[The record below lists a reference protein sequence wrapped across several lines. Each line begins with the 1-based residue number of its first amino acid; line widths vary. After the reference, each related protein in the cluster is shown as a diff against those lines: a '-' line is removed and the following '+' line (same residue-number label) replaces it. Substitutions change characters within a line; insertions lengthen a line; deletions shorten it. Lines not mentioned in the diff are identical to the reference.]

1 MSKYDS
7 HLKCSFCGK
16 SQEQVRKLIAGPGVY
31 ICDEC
36 VELCNEILDE
46 ELFDSKTTGPQPP
59 MPRPGNSTQKQ
70 SSGKKKRVSVAQLP
84 KPREIKNYLDAH
96 VIGQEE
102 GKKVLSVAVYNHYK
116 RLTFI
121 EAKKSGKSSPDEVEL
136 QKSNILLIGPTGCG
150 KTLLAQTLAELL
162 DVPFAV
168 ADATTLTEA
177 GYVGEDVENILLRL
191 LQVADLEVEEAQR
204 GIIYIDE
211 IDKIARKSENP
222 SITRDVSGEG
232 VQQSLLKMLEGTVAN
247 VPPQGGRKHPY
258 QDCIQIDT
266 SNILFICGGAFVGL
280 DKIVEHRNGKK
291 SMGFVQQVGEN
302 QSKDKKVVDLMK
314 QMEPNDLVKFGLI
327 PELIGRIP
335 MVAVVEPLDEET
347 LMAILT
353 EPQNALVK
361 QYQKLL
367 QMDNV
372 KLEFEEEAIRA
383 IAKEAFRRK
392 TGARALRGIVEELM
406 LDVMYE
412 LPSRK
417 DVTRCTITKEMVE
430 KRSTA
435 DLLVHPS
442 SLPKPESA

>member
-36 VELCNEILDE
+36 VDLCNEILDE
-46 ELFDSKTTGPQPP
+46 ELFDSSSTVPQSVPRREQPP
-59 MPRPGNSTQKQ
+59 ERRRAPSPIALNQI
-70 SSGKKKRVSVAQLP
+70 P
-84 KPREIKNYLDAH
+84 KPREIKNYLDEH
-96 VIGQEE
+96 VIGQDDA
-102 GKKVLSVAVYNHYK
+102 KKVLSVAVYNHYK
-116 RLTFI
+116 RLSHLQSQSSSQDDNI
-121 EAKKSGKSSPDEVEL
+121 EL
-136 QKSNILLIGPTGCG
+136 HKSNILLIGPTGSG
-150 KTLLAQTLAELL
+150 KTLLAQTLARIL

-191 LQVADLEVEEAQR
+191 LQVADLDVEEAQR

-232 VQQSLLKMLEGTVAN
+232 VQQALLKMLEGTVAN

-280 DKIVEHRNGKK
+280 EKVVEQRIGKK
-291 SMGFVQQVGEN
+291 SIGFVQAGDTQVSRE
-302 QSKDKKVVDLMK
+302 QRAADVLK
-314 QMEPNDLVKFGLI
+314 QLEPQDLVKYGMI
-327 PELIGRIP
+327 PEFIGRIP
-335 MVAVVEPLDEET
+335 AISVVDPLDEEM

-353 EPQNALVK
+353 EPKSALLK
-361 QYQKLL
+361 QFQKLMR
-367 QMDNV
+367 MDNV
-372 KLEFEEEAIRA
+372 QLEFKQDAIRA
-383 IAKEAFRRK
+383 IAREAYRRK

-417 DVTRCTITKEMVE
+417 DVKRCMITREMVE

-435 DLLVHPS
+435 ELLLHPS